1 MIDTYST
8 DPVLPMEPLNAL
20 KTGGFIFITLA
31 VESETIIRPKKKIRG
46 ADLNP
51 LLVKPQN
58 RGVSVI
64 SSEISLKNKPI
75 LYVPV
80 LVKN

>member
-31 VESETIIRPKKKIRG
+31 VESETIIRPT
-46 ADLNP
+46 
-51 LLVKPQN
+51 
-58 RGVSVI
+58 
-64 SSEISLKNKPI
+64 
-75 LYVPV
+75 
-80 LVKN
+80 